1 MCTYG
6 MNRERDSTDGIL
18 INWGWK
24 SAQDLNKQ
32 REGPQL
38 SGVETVVQRVRK
50 DSASSIIALL
60 NCSRSFWVLK
70 ENPQRKPQRNKVGKA
85 EFQRPWWVGHCLS
98 TQNS

>member
-1 MCTYG
+1 
-6 MNRERDSTDGIL
+6 MNRERYSTDGIL

-38 SGVETVVQRVRK
+38 SGVETVEHKVRK
-50 DSASSIIALL
+50 DSVSSIIAG
-60 NCSRSFWVLK
+60 SFWVLK

-85 EFQRPWWVGHCLS
+85 EFQRPWWVGLCLS